1 MGKINKVF
9 SLFLVVILAV
19 SSLMMV
25 ESTSAQ
31 AIIKPSIPEFTA
43 EYVDHSYTV
52 PARTHT
58 EPYTGEQVTDPSYM
72 VQNETIDITIKN
84 QPYVSTEDI
93 AYLCYNIREKGH
105 FEDIW
110 TELGHITNK
119 TNDNALF
126 RATPGSEYKII
137 SLPKT
142 AQNGGQIDFQVKAY
156 FTVGHRF
163 FNTNFGTWTWEESD
177 WSNTQTV
184 TIPETS
190 ATPSPNPTLTSTP
203 TVPEFSLW
211 VILPFFVSLLLVAV
225 YLRHR
230 RTNHE

>member
-1 MGKINKVF
+1 MGTTSKGF
-9 SLFLVVILAV
+9 SLLLVVILAV
-19 SSLMMV
+19 SSLIMV
-25 ESTSAQ
+25 ESAYAQ
-31 AIIKPSIPEFTA
+31 SILKPSVPEFTA
-43 EYVDHSYTV
+43 EYVDHSYIV
-52 PARTHT
+52 PAKTHT
-58 EPYTGEQVTDPSYM
+58 DPYTGEQVTDPSYV

-84 QPYVSTEDI
+84 QPFVSTEEI

-105 FEDIW
+105 FENTW
-110 TELGHITNK
+110 TELGHITK
-119 TNDNALF
+119 QTNDNALF

-163 FNTNFGTWTWEESD
+163 FNSNFGTWTWEESS

-190 ATPSPNPTLTSTP
+190 TSPTPNPTPTP
-203 TVPEFSLW
+203 TVSEFPSWTTPML
-211 VILPFFVSLLLVAV
+211 LTMMAAAGLFVYHKRKAKTG
-225 YLRHR
+225 H
-230 RTNHE
+230 